1 MGASTKWVRS
11 GMVGLA
17 SCLALAGT
25 MPAFAAMSHD
35 AHVAVDP
42 AVDVATPVNAQAGP
56 MLMDKM
62 SKAIEQIERQVQSKG
77 PFQGAGAHAM
87 QQGVLLVAEDQDKVK
102 VTQGARC
109 PAQAPIRAYDIT
121 TINVEITVNRFGDFY
136 PGYMYVLTE
145 NVAGVREEEAKNL
158 AARDSDD
165 PTFAA
170 GAVSNGLQ
178 GDLIQPLVIRAN
190 QGDCLRITLRNEIAE
205 EPTNMIV
212 NGSQMLVAGTGKPS
226 TANNPDALVST
237 GKSGEFEWYI
247 PIDLQVGGRAFHSH
261 ATRDQYSRGM
271 LGSIVVELRGFRS
284 SSPRP

>member
-25 MPAFAAMSHD
+25 VPAFAAMSHD
-35 AHVAVDP
+35 AHVAGDP

-62 SKAIEQIERQVQSKG
+62 SKAVEQIEREVQSKG
-77 PFQGAGAHAM
+77 PVQGAGAHAM
-87 QQGVLLVAEDQDKVK
+87 QQGVLLVAEDPDKVK

-109 PAQAPIRAYDIT
+109 PAQAPVRAYDISA
-121 TINVEITVNRFGDFY
+121 INVEITVNRFGDFY

-165 PTFAA
+165 PTFAG

-212 NGSQMLVAGTGKPS
+212 NGSQMLVASTGKPA
-226 TANNPDALVST
+226 TANNPDSNGTSPSICRKAGARST
-237 GKSGEFEWYI
+237 AMRPGISI
-247 PIDLQVGGRAFHSH
+247 PGACWGPSSLSYAGLDILAR
-261 ATRDQYSRGM
+261 
-271 LGSIVVELRGFRS
+271 LRLRK
-284 SSPRP
+284 